1 MDPLKH
7 YLPDLESEM
16 RRLVTSHTHGPDLM
30 YGMMR
35 YHLGWVDRDFQPVD
49 LPAGKRIRPII
60 LLLASEAQ
68 GGNWQQALPA
78 AAAIE
83 LLHNFTLI
91 HDDIEDG
98 DQLRRGRPTLWSIWG
113 VPQAINAGDAMFTI
127 SYRGLLR
134 LPDHGVSADR
144 TVAAAQCYA
153 EAVLHITEGQCR
165 DIGFETDDQIS
176 EAQYL
181 AMISGKTAALLGL
194 AAEVGA
200 VIAGAGDEH
209 RAALRDF
216 GESLGKAFQMYDDLL
231 GLWGDPEKTGKPV
244 GSDLVKRKKTLP
256 ILHGIQ
262 SSTTFRDLLAGEV
275 LTRPGIRTALAE
287 LESCGSR
294 AYTEAQARHFHDRAL
309 TALQRS
315 GGIGPAQEAL
325 HALAQRLLGRQA

>member
-1 MDPLKH
+1 MDPLKQ

-35 YHLGWVDRDFQPVD
+35 YHLGWVDRDFRPVD
-49 LPAGKRIRPII
+49 LPSGKHVRPII
-60 LLLASEAQ
+60 LLLASQAQ
-68 GGNWQQALPA
+68 GGSWQQALPA

-98 DQLRRGRPTLWSIWG
+98 DQFRRGRPALWSIWG
-113 VPQAINAGDAMFTI
+113 VPQAINAGDAMFAI
-127 SYRGLLR
+127 SYRGLLS
-134 LPDHGVSADR
+134 LPDHGVSAAC
-144 TVAAAQCYA
+144 TVAAALCYA

-165 DIGFETDDQIS
+165 DIGFETDDQVG
-176 EAQYL
+176 EGQYL
-181 AMISGKTAALLGL
+181 AMISGKTAALIGL

-200 VIAGAGDEH
+200 VVAGAGDAR
-209 RAALRDF
+209 RAALREF
-216 GESLGKAFQMYDDLL
+216 GEQLGRAFQMYDDLL

-244 GSDLVKRKKTLP
+244 GSDLGKRKKTLP

-262 SSTTFRDLLAGEV
+262 SSTAFRDLLAGEV
-275 LTRPGIRTALAE
+275 LTKRDIRTALAE
-287 LESCGSR
+287 LEKCGSR

-309 TALQRS
+309 AALQRS
-315 GGIGPAQEAL
+315 AGTGPAQEAL
-325 HALAQRLLGRQA
+325 HSLAERLLGRQA

>member
-1 MDPLKH
+1 MDPLKP
-7 YLPDLESEM
+7 YLTDVESEM
-16 RRLVTSHTHGPDLM
+16 RRLVTSHTRGPDLM

-35 YHLGWVDRDFQPVD
+35 YHLGWVDRDFRPVD
-49 LPAGKRIRPII
+49 LPAGKHIRPLI

-134 LPDHGVSADR
+134 LPDRGVSAER

-165 DIGFETDDQIS
+165 DIEFETDDQIG

-181 AMISGKTAALLGL
+181 TMISGKTAALIGL

-231 GLWGDPEKTGKPV
+231 GLWGDSEKTGKPV

-262 SSTTFRDLLAGEV
+262 SSTTFRELLAGEA
-275 LTRPGIRTALAE
+275 LTKTGIRTALAE

-309 TALQRS
+309 AALQRS
-315 GGIGPAQEAL
+315 GGTGPAHDAL
-325 HALAQRLLGRQA
+325 RALAERLLDRQA

>member
-1 MDPLKH
+1 VDPLKH

-16 RRLVTSHTHGPDLM
+16 RRLVTSRRHGPDLI

-35 YHLGWVDRDFQPVD
+35 YHLGWVDRHFQPVD
-49 LPAGKRIRPII
+49 LPSGKRVRPII
-60 LLLASEAQ
+60 LLLANEAQ

-98 DQLRRGRPTLWSIWG
+98 DQLRRGRPTLWSLWG

-134 LPDHGVSADR
+134 LPDLGVSADR
-144 TVAAAQCYA
+144 TIAAAQCYA
-153 EAVLHITEGQCR
+153 ETVLHITEGQCR
-165 DIGFETDDQIS
+165 DIGFETDDRIS
-176 EAQYL
+176 EIQYL
-181 AMISGKTAALLGL
+181 AMISGKTAALIGL

-200 VIAGAGDEH
+200 IIAGAGDDR

-231 GLWGDPEKTGKPV
+231 GLWGDPDRTGKPV

-256 ILHGIQ
+256 ILHGLR
-262 SSTTFRDLLAGEV
+262 SSTTFRELLAGEV
-275 LTRPGIRTALAE
+275 LTDSGIRTALAE

-315 GGIGPAQEAL
+315 GGIGHAQEAL
-325 HALAQRLLGRQA
+325 RALAEGLLGRQA

>member
-1 MDPLKH
+1 MDPSIQ

-16 RRLVTSHTHGPDLM
+16 RRLVTPHTRGPDLM
-30 YGMMR
+30 VGMMR
-35 YHLGWVDRDFQPVD
+35 YHLGWVDRGFQPVD

-68 GGNWQQALPA
+68 GGTWQQALPA

-98 DQLRRGRPTLWSIWG
+98 DRLRRGRPTLWSIWG
-113 VPQAINAGDAMFTI
+113 VPQAINAGDAMFAI
-127 SYRGLLR
+127 SYRGLLS
-134 LPDHGVSADR
+134 LPDRGVSAAC
-144 TVAAAQCYA
+144 TVAAAQCYT

-165 DIGFETDDQIS
+165 DIGFEADDRIG
-176 EAQYL
+176 EAQYQ
-181 AMISGKTAALLGL
+181 AMISGKTAALIGL

-200 VIAGAGDEH
+200 VIAGACDAR

-231 GLWGDPEKTGKPV
+231 GLWGDSEKTGKPV

-256 ILHGIQ
+256 ILHGIRW
-262 SSTTFRDLLAGEV
+262 STAFRDLLAGEV
-275 LTRPGIRTALAE
+275 LTKTGIQTALAE

-294 AYTEAQARHFHDRAL
+294 AYTEAQAQHFHDRAL
-309 TALQRS
+309 AALQRS
-315 GGIGPAQEAL
+315 GGTGPAQEAL
-325 HALAQRLLGRQA
+325 HALAERLLGRQA

>member
-1 MDPLKH
+1 
-7 YLPDLESEM
+7 M
-16 RRLVTSHTHGPDLM
+16 RLLVTSHRDGPDLM

-35 YHLGWVDRDFQPVD
+35 YHLGWVDRDFQPVN
-49 LPAGKRIRPII
+49 LPAGKRVRPII
-60 LLLASEAQ
+60 LLLACEAQ
-68 GGNWQQALPA
+68 GGNWRQALPA

-98 DQLRRGRPTLWSIWG
+98 DRLRRGRSTLWSIWG

-134 LPDHGVSADR
+134 LPDHGVSAEC

-153 EAVLHITEGQCR
+153 EAVLRITEGQCR
-165 DIGFETDDQIS
+165 DIGFETDKQIS

-181 AMISGKTAALLGL
+181 AMINGKTAALTGL

-200 VIAGAGDEH
+200 VIAGAVDEH

-216 GESLGKAFQMYDDLL
+216 GESLGRAFQMYDDLL

-244 GSDLVKRKKTLP
+244 GADLVRRKKTLP

-262 SSTTFRDLLAGEV
+262 SSSTFRELLAGAD
-275 LTRPGIRTALAE
+275 LTEMDVRTALAE

-294 AYTEAQARHFHDRAL
+294 AYTEAQAHHFHDRAL
-309 TALQRS
+309 AALQRS
-315 GGIGPAQEAL
+315 GGTGHAQEAL
-325 HALAQRLLGRQA
+325 HALAERLLGRQA